1 LFFEPLP
8 TGQAAAHAFL
18 ARLDQRTTD
27 DRDAPISNETIGAQL
42 AALTTWEQ
50 DTSPTGLAAL
60 KQPASSTAT
69 TNTMW
74 HTATGTLR
82 LAHGGIFQYYA
93 VFVQQALDF
102 LRN

>member
-1 LFFEPLP
+1 VGAGHLADRPGSPE
-8 TGQAAAHAFL
+8 AA
-18 ARLDQRTTD
+18 RVVNGDND
-27 DRDAPISNETIGAQL
+27 
-42 AALTTWEQ
+42 
-50 DTSPTGLAAL
+50 
-60 KQPASSTAT
+60 
-69 TNTMW
+69 TMW